1 MKTTLTLGALV
12 MLLVPAA
19 GCDPYFQVV
28 VTVPIARPL
37 PTVCADSTFD
47 AIVHPR
53 RVNPADSQGP
63 PLRGTAF
70 VDGLPYAD
78 LEQHR
83 YKDSTAALE
92 TSVGRFGPFG
102 GRFSKAEADT
112 IGRELSATLTKVR
125 DACGGSAL
133 PGAPPYRVKQKPL

>member
-1 MKTTLTLGALV
+1 MKTILTLGALV
-12 MLLVPAA
+12 TFLVSAP

-28 VTVPIARPL
+28 VTVPMARPL

-53 RVNPADSQGP
+53 RVNPADPQGP

-70 VDGLPYAD
+70 VDGLPYTD
-78 LEQHR
+78 LMQHQ
-83 YKDSTAALE
+83 YKDTTATLE

-102 GRFSKAEADT
+102 GRFSKGEADT
-112 IGRELSATLTKVR
+112 IGRELSATLTRVR
-125 DACGGSAL
+125 EACGGSAL
-133 PGAPPYRVKQKPL
+133 PGAPPYRVKQRPL